1 MPAQDRPSPE
11 EEKALAQCVSVDLYF
26 GFGQP
31 ADPVK
36 ARKCAYVEM
45 EKGDEGLAFGGG
57 TILMMVYANGK
68 GAARNF
74 DVALKLGCER
84 GGEPGD
90 VAGNVHQLSRLKQ
103 AHWTG
108 SNFSVCDHSSGRYL
122 YAQCAILQD
131 RFDTAERDTN
141 LNAIVA
147 KWGAQDSIAFQ
158 ALRQAANRFFTAHAG
173 KESDLEGTLEVHERA
188 FLENGFI
195 ATLEQLE
202 RGELPEFSADDF
214 RQADAAMKAAYT
226 RIQTGTTRRWGTVTP
241 EGIKTGQEAWIPYR
255 DTWVSFGKIKYPGVS
270 AEAWKTLLTQQR
282 IAMLEFFLH

>member
-1 MPAQDRPSPE
+1 MHTWKLWLLVFLVISRAVPAYCQGRISDPGARQICAEVKDVELPAQDRPSPE

-141 LNAIVA
+141 LNAIMSR
-147 KWGAQDSIAFQ
+147 WSAQE
-158 ALRQAANRFFTAHAG
+158 RTA
-173 KESDLEGTLEVHERA
+173 
-188 FLENGFI
+188 
-195 ATLEQLE
+195 
-202 RGELPEFSADDF
+202 
-214 RQADAAMKAAYT
+214 
-226 RIQTGTTRRWGTVTP
+226 
-241 EGIKTGQEAWIPYR
+241 
-255 DTWVSFGKIKYPGVS
+255 
-270 AEAWKTLLTQQR
+270 
-282 IAMLEFFLH
+282 